1 MAMHDIA
8 VALQRVEALM
18 HKRPDLGPHD
28 DAPAHARWE
37 GGMRVSAADASG
49 ERLLETDMPREVGG
63 SGEGVTPGWLLRA
76 SAASCAVT
84 RIVMAAATRGVA
96 LDGVEA
102 WVASRSDV
110 RGLLGMPDADG
121 RPITPAPTQMSLHV
135 RIAAP
140 ALSEAQLRELVEQS
154 CLLAPVQAA
163 LQQAVPMTLEIE
175 AATGR

>member
-1 MAMHDIA
+1 MALHDIA
-8 VALQRVEALM
+8 VALQRVETLM

-49 ERLLETDMPREVGG
+49 ERRLETDMPREVGG
-63 SGEGVTPGWLLRA
+63 SGAGVTPGWLLRA
-76 SAASCAVT
+76 STASCAVT
-84 RIVMAAATRGVA
+84 RIVMAAAARGVA
-96 LDGVEA
+96 LNGVEA
-102 WVASRSDV
+102 WVGSRSDV
-110 RGLLGMPDADG
+110 RGLLGIPDVEG

-140 ALSEAQLRELVEQS
+140 TLTEAQMRELVEQS

-163 LQQAVPMTLEIE
+163 LQHEVPLTLEIE
-175 AATGR
+175 TAER